1 MFLRKMLVIAV
12 LIAASLVCAYAADIT
27 GKWTA
32 QFDTQVGLQKYTF
45 EFKAEGTA
53 LTGKALGN
61 IAGTD
66 SASDIRDG
74 KINGNDISFV
84 EMQKYQGQEVRIVYK
99 GTVSGDEIKFKR
111 NVADMI
117 DEEFVAKRV
126 K

>member
-32 QFDTQVGLQKYTF
+32 QFDTQVGIQKYTF
-45 EFKAEGTA
+45 EFKAEGTD

>member
-1 MFLRKMLVIAV
+1 MLTRKTLVLVLMMAV
-12 LIAASLVCAYAADIT
+12 GLFCAYAADVT

-32 QFDTQVGLQKYTF
+32 QLDTQVGLQKYTF
-45 EFKAEGTA
+45 EFKAEGAT
-53 LTGKALGN
+53 LTGSAN
-61 IAGTD
+61 ADIAGTESR
-66 SASDIRDG
+66 SAIQDG
-74 KINGNDISFV
+74 KINGNEISFV
-84 EMQKYQGQEVRIVYK
+84 EMQKYQGQEVKIVYK